1 MYKSEDH
8 PVSLRLKR
16 NIPTDR
22 GRRIIEKAEKQLLEE
37 RVRQINN
44 TIDVCSHLTYTCIK
58 ELKGKIQ
65 PDLFEECQVFIDK
78 IREWRHKTVLDRHLI
93 KFERLCQKPTTRGG
107 CSKHPGGHSNHISTK
122 AQIQDKEVRILP
134 AVTTN
139 ATTTTTTTTR
149 DTAED
154 KIEKKWVINLSS
166 SPLTQAQASLL
177 AHGPGYAVTPKH
189 PLYGDYLVAI
199 EKACSTLDQNRA
211 EELRAEIREALRK
224 THSTR
229 SNINRE
235 EIQALAELKRDS
247 SKVIIPADKG
257 VALVLMDKPDYITKT
272 QDLLYDKK
280 TYKEI
285 PTDPTNK
292 LKTKLISLLKKIK
305 ADGGIEE
312 QLYKK
317 MYPTGAV
324 APKFCGLPKIH
335 KRDIPLRPIVS
346 CRGSISYEVA
356 KELSR
361 ILRPLVGK
369 SPHHIKNTGDFVQQ
383 VRGITLKPTEC
394 ITSYGVS
401 ALFTSVPIESAITI
415 IRNKLELDPELHL
428 RTTMK
433 VEHVTSLLEFCLKTT
448 YFQFQGRFYEQ
459 LHGAAMG
466 SPISPIVANL
476 YMEDF
481 ETKAIS
487 SAVHPPSTWKRFV
500 DDTFVVI
507 ESSRKEEFLDHINN
521 LDPHI
526 QFTTEDAKTDGSLP
540 FLGTLIHKQPDNPLS
555 TSVYRKPTHTDLYL
569 QWNSHHHLS
578 AKYSVINTL
587 RYRVSTV
594 CSNHQLLEEE
604 EKHLNRALSNCR
616 YPAWE
621 LNRARININRN
632 KKKNT
637 RMQTIS
643 KKPYIVVPYMKGLS
657 ETFKN
662 ICRRHGIDMHF
673 KGNNTIRQLLVHPKD
688 KDNILKKSGVIYR
701 YKCDRVDCGEQYIGE
716 SGITFAESFREHL
729 RSPSPIY
736 DHYKTTGHEVSLD
749 NFSIVGRDDQSMT
762 RLIREAMLIRVND
775 PFLYRNIGKYQLPH
789 IWDEVLVRSPEMHLK

>member
-1 MYKSEDH
+1 M
-8 PVSLRLKR
+8 
-16 NIPTDR
+16 
-22 GRRIIEKAEKQLLEE
+22 
-37 RVRQINN
+37 
-44 TIDVCSHLTYTCIK
+44 
-58 ELKGKIQ
+58 
-65 PDLFEECQVFIDK
+65 
-78 IREWRHKTVLDRHLI
+78 
-93 KFERLCQKPTTRGG
+93 
-107 CSKHPGGHSNHISTK
+107 
-122 AQIQDKEVRILP
+122 
-134 AVTTN
+134 
-139 ATTTTTTTTR
+139 
-149 DTAED
+149 
-154 KIEKKWVINLSS
+154 
-166 SPLTQAQASLL
+166 
-177 AHGPGYAVTPKH
+177 TPKH
-189 PLYGDYLVAI
+189 PPYGDYIVAI
-199 EKACSTLDQNRA
+199 EKACSTLDHNRA
-211 EELRAEIREALRK
+211 EELRAEIRGALRK

-229 SNINRE
+229 RNINRE
-235 EIQALAELKRDS
+235 EVHALAELKRDS

-257 VALVLMDKPDYITKT
+257 VALVLMDKPDYITKA
-272 QDLLYDKK
+272 QDLLNDKK

-285 PTDPTNK
+285 STDPTNK
-292 LKTKLISLLKKIK
+292 WKTKLISLLKKIK

-324 APKFCGLPKIH
+324 APKFYGLPKIH
-335 KRDIPLRPIVS
+335 KGDIPLRPSVS
-346 CRGSISYEVA
+346 SRGSISYEVA

-383 VRGITLKPTEC
+383 VRGIILQPTEC
-394 ITSYGVS
+394 ITSYDVS
-401 ALFTSVPIESAITI
+401 ALFNSVPIESAITI
-415 IRNKLELDPELHL
+415 IRKKLELDPELHL

-487 SAVHPPSTWKRFV
+487 SSAVHPPSTWKRFV

-507 ESSRKEEFLDHINN
+507 ESSRKEEFLHHINN
-521 LDPHI
+521 LDPNI
-526 QFTTEDAKTDGSLP
+526 QFTTEDAKPDGSLP
-540 FLGTLIHKQPDNPLS
+540 FLDTLIQKQPDNFLS

-569 QWNSHHHLS
+569 QWNGHHHLS

-587 RYRVSTV
+587 RHRAKTV
-594 CSNHQLLEEE
+594 CSNHHLLEGE

-616 YPAWE
+616 YPAWA

-657 ETFKN
+657 ETCKN

-673 KGNNTIRQLLVHPKD
+673 KGTNIIRQLLVHPKD
-688 KDNILKKSGVIYR
+688 KDDILKKSGVIYR
-701 YKCDRVDCGEQYIGE
+701 YKCGRVDCGEEYIGD
-716 SGITFAESFREHL
+716 SGRTFAERFREHL
-729 RSPSPIY
+729 RSPSQIY
-736 DHYKTTGHEVSLD
+736 DHYKHTGHEVALD

-762 RLIREAMLIRVND
+762 NNNQRGYAD
-775 PFLYRNIGKYQLPH
+775 
-789 IWDEVLVRSPEMHLK
+789 